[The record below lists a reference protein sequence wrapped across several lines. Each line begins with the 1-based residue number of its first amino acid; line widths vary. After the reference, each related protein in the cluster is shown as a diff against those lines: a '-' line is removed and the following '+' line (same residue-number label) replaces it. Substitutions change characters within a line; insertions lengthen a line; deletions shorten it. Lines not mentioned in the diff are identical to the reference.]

1 MRLVSFNTLHG
12 QSLEFGQ
19 TTPGRYT
26 ESLAELDADL
36 LALQEVDRRQPRSGV
51 TDQATLAAESIG
63 AVDFRFAPTLHGT
76 PGGAWTATD
85 GTLIGPGDRADAPM
99 FGIALATRFPVRA
112 WHCLVLPGAPGRW
125 PVLAPGTRTPILI
138 ADEPRVVLAAVL
150 DTPGGA
156 MTVATTHL
164 SFAPGW
170 NVWQLRRAIA
180 YLRPLPAPRV
190 LLGDFNV
197 PSTVARYASGWQ
209 LLAKAATYPATAPKI
224 QLDHAL
230 GHGGVPA
237 VRHVDAVRLPISDHR
252 ALVLDLADRPDHL
265 H

>member
-1 MRLVSFNTLHG
+1 M
-12 QSLEFGQ
+12 
-19 TTPGRYT
+19 
-26 ESLAELDADL
+26 ELDADVL
-36 LALQEVDRRQPRSGV
+36 CLQEVDRMQHRSGLM
-51 TDQATLAAESIG
+51 DQAALAAEAIG
-63 AVDFRFAPTLHGT
+63 AVDFRCAPTLHGT
-76 PGGAWTATD
+76 PGGRWTATT
-85 GTLIGPGDRADAPM
+85 GALIGPGDAADGPM

-112 WHCLVLPGAPGRW
+112 WHRLALPGAPGRW

-150 DTPGGA
+150 DAPGGA

-170 NVWQLRRAIA
+170 NVWQLRQAIA
-180 YLRPLPAPRV
+180 FLRPLPAPRILV
-190 LLGDFNV
+190 GDFNI
-197 PSTVARYASGWQ
+197 PSRVARYASGWQ
-209 LLAKAATYPATAPKI
+209 VLAKAATYPASAPKI

-237 VRHVDAVRLPISDHR
+237 VLHVDAVRQPISDHR
-252 ALVLDLADRPDHL
+252 ALVLDLADRPDQL